1 MFRDVRRMA
10 MMGCSTTSVF
20 WISITNSERS
30 VEDKKST
37 HHHFTKLGGII
48 SAVNSQEEI
57 LRQVSKDCREKHKF
71 EMYDTPAHRVLLTS
85 VHKKCELLAKNRFV
99 DKNGVQCRM
108 IQGPKGVGKST
119 ILEKYVELCTNYH
132 PKVIPIY
139 LSFDS
144 LNNKFHD
151 ANLEERTVG
160 EFIHNKLTSEFGLEI
175 VLSPNKKE
183 YLGESIARALTEADK
198 YVLLIVDEFE
208 EVYRTSDTNVNRN
221 NRLHI
226 LGDLNWLGNQKT
238 GRFAIF
244 LCGSSS
250 SCPLLVT
257 CHASKDE
264 FPLLSDAPHLNG
276 SKYRTLRL
284 PVSPFTD
291 FNVISAVVKDY
302 YKVSDEDWNSVG
314 AKFDMHELLKL
325 IAFGVGAVPRSVDSL
340 CTDLDE
346 NESEIFSGL
355 GPNAHLSG
363 ARWYHSTSAPLHRRL
378 IERMRSKN
386 SSVEKMITRNDSLD
400 VDLDLVM
407 TTPWET
413 EFNPLTYDD
422 IFMVWDRLCEEDEI
436 FSKYRCDVEKL
447 QHSLLELCDK
457 GQITYTDVQQ
467 GMPVGLFPICPA
479 QVFVGSQPTSLIHK
493 FSNTYDIQL
502 REAFRVL
509 FMKIGDEIIKKSVS
523 NDKK

>member
-1 MFRDVRRMA
+1 MLSNVRRMV
-10 MMGCSTTSVF
+10 MMGCSTTSI
-20 WISITNSERS
+20 ISITNSERG
-30 VEDKKST
+30 VEDKKCITTSR
-37 HHHFTKLGGII
+37 GII

-85 VHKKCELLAKNRFV
+85 VHKKCELLANNRFV

-119 ILEKYVELCTNYH
+119 ILEKYVELCTSYH

-144 LNNKFHD
+144 LYEKFHD
-151 ANLEERTVG
+151 TNNLEERTVG
-160 EFIHNKLTSEFGLEI
+160 VFMHDKLTSEFGLEI
-175 VLSPNKKE
+175 VSSHDKKE

-208 EVYRTSDTNVNRN
+208 EVYRTSDTNPDRK

-291 FNVISAVVKDY
+291 FNVISTVVKDY
-302 YKVSDEDWNSVG
+302 YRVSDEVWNSVG
-314 AKFDMHELLKL
+314 AKCDVHELLKL

-346 NESEIFSGL
+346 NESEVFSGL

-363 ARWYHSTSAPLHRRL
+363 ARWYHSTSTPLYRRL
-378 IERMRSKN
+378 IERMRNKN
-386 SSVEKMITRNDSLD
+386 SNVEKMITRNDSPGD

-413 EFNPLTYDD
+413 KFSPLTYDD

-436 FSKYRCDVEKL
+436 FSKYRSDVEKL

-457 GQITYTDVQQ
+457 GQITYTAVQQ

-479 QVFVGSQPTSLIHK
+479 
-493 FSNTYDIQL
+493 
-502 REAFRVL
+502 
-509 FMKIGDEIIKKSVS
+509 
-523 NDKK
+523 